1 MLALLY
7 ADRRDCYPLTWI
19 AKNDRG
25 GDVCDSPDREPLG
38 SIVNELAAL
47 RVTRHHDLRIGT
59 SSHGVRNERRP
70 VRI

>member
-1 MLALLY
+1 MLMGETFFL
-7 ADRRDCYPLTWI
+7 LTWI

-25 GDVCDSPDREPLG
+25 GDICDDADREPLG
-38 SIVNELAAL
+38 SIVNKLAAL

-59 SSHGVRNERRP
+59 PSLGVRNERCP